1 MLKRTDAG
9 GFWGRVKE
17 EGWQGRKLA
26 STQTLQ
32 ELTLT
37 QAS

>member
-17 EGWQGRKLA
+17 EGWQGRELA